1 MVRDW
6 KRFSHIFGT
15 GGILSGLVPA
25 FLDWDVNRKVF
36 AGEEGGKGGGGGG
49 EEGLLWKLFPIASRG
64 IQTVCNLHCPSGTSV
79 NSDFSFLC
87 LTFNFGYNKL
97 LCKVQGTYL
106 ENIYP
111 LKVTSRP
118 PWLEEGKVGF
128 KSTKSPPSQLLAV
141 FIWIWAVSVC
151 LWRRRLLSSQF
162 GRWWRQSLWRRLSA
176 AIISLLCSST
186 SPPQSYK
193 NRNSTKFNIKAWK
206 DLRMPPWLLFADL
219 TKSSIQAKV
228 PLC

>member
-1 MVRDW
+1 MKW
-6 KRFSHIFGT
+6 FHKKSFFSELMASLTVIF
-15 GGILSGLVPA
+15 I
-25 FLDWDVNRKVF
+25 
-36 AGEEGGKGGGGGG
+36 
-49 EEGLLWKLFPIASRG
+49 
-64 IQTVCNLHCPSGTSV
+64 
-79 NSDFSFLC
+79 FLC
-87 LTFNFGYNKL
+87 LIFNFGFNKL
-97 LCKVQGTYL
+97 SSKGQGTYL

-111 LKVTSRP
+111 DLRKEKLGSKVQNP
-118 PWLEEGKVGF
+118 PRA
-128 KSTKSPPSQLLAV
+128 SCQLLAV

-186 SPPQSYK
+186 PQSYK

-219 TKSSIQAKV
+219 TKSSIQVKV